1 MSEISMGLLL
11 VLSKFSDLIE
21 LNQHFNKLH
30 GIISKAKLML
40 TKKKG
45 MVGGG
50 FPKDIERNFSSPR
63 IWIFHSYVKDSRPW
77 DCLSMVKILGIN
89 AFLWKGM
96 HPISYLEEEECLQ
109 IGSLDFQNLWYL
121 NRDGMLTALMPQANN
136 YLTDILAEHGASL
149 FQIFLADSVGG
160 FVNLLNFKL
169 FFELWFVISRF
180 FLKNSSSSIFVFF
193 FSNKILVSYLKKN
206 GNNFNS

>member
-1 MSEISMGLLL
+1 MI
-11 VLSKFSDLIE
+11 
-21 LNQHFNKLH
+21 
-30 GIISKAKLML
+30 
-40 TKKKG
+40 
-45 MVGGG
+45 
-50 FPKDIERNFSSPR
+50 
-63 IWIFHSYVKDSRPW
+63 
-77 DCLSMVKILGIN
+77 
-89 AFLWKGM
+89 
-96 HPISYLEEEECLQ
+96 
-109 IGSLDFQNLWYL
+109 
-121 NRDGMLTALMPQANN
+121 TALMPQANN